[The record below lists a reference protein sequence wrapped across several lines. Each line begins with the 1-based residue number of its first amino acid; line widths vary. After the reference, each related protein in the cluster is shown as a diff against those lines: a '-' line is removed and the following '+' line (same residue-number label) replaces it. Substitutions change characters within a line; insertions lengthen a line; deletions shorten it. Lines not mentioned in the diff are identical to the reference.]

1 VATYLSPGV
10 YVEEVSTGPKPI
22 AGLPTNIASMVG
34 MTERGPV
41 LDPIRLTS
49 WNDYLANFGDYVEES
64 YTAESAYGFFENG
77 GTALWVVR
85 ADNAVASTWNVAD
98 GAGNNQA
105 FVISALSP
113 GGWSAGMDVQVA
125 RDAGGGQGRLFSAAL
140 TANVVMNQNQASA
153 TVSVDSTSGVAQKM
167 RVRLQD
173 ATGARF
179 DADVDSVGTNEIVVK
194 RTGTAAVTIRA
205 DRGGRI
211 FLLSRAN
218 DPTMPLA
225 SGSGFQDGDVVRALT
240 PSGVAQ
246 TASIAT
252 AQSTGVGTLLTLG
265 TNKFTSDVPALELAA
280 RTVTLTATIGTPKHP
295 LVATDLVWPTVPP
308 PLFSQQL
315 RRAIT
320 PAGDEASWDGTK
332 FPFAQDVP
340 VGPIQVEVGL
350 FATPF
355 AETFTPALELSDAAI
370 ASRYAFLPVDASIVL
385 TDDANNAFT
394 LKRQAAA
401 PGFANAAA
409 TGPFKTAGPFKFVKA
424 EYTIDLARPIVLQGP
439 GQPEAGDWIDF
450 GGATGQVQIQTVSQ
464 PGGTPSNVYVVSLVG
479 NQSGT
484 PTGAPWPVLAWQPT
498 RIQPLRFRI
507 SATATLGLQTVSE
520 TFPNLSLN
528 PASHRF
534 YHADG
539 IVNGASNLISVG
551 PRLVATAFDRV
562 EALPVQV
569 TADVVGAA
577 GGLDGARLKAG
588 IDALEAQLEPALIS
602 CPDSLTLTDEL
613 DQADVMNHMI
623 DHATKMRRFAV
634 VDLPEKS
641 KDTDLVDF
649 RLTYLDST
657 YAAAYAPF
665 VRMINP
671 RPRPTTKTIDVP
683 SSGFVMGVFAR
694 TDNERG
700 VWKAPANERVTGI
713 VGVAE
718 QYTKGR
724 QDFLNPRGVNLIR
737 SFPGRGT
744 RIWGARNLTDDTQWR
759 YVNVRRLFLML
770 ENSIDVGTQW
780 VVFEP
785 NDANTWLRV
794 RVSVENF
801 LNGIWRAGG
810 LAGASPDQA
819 YRVRV
824 GLGQTMTETDVDLGL
839 LIVEIAV
846 APVKPAEFVVF
857 RISHKRLTE

>member
-1 VATYLSPGV
+1 MATYLSPGV

-22 AGLPTNIASMVG
+22 AGLPTNIASIVG

-41 LDPIRLTS
+41 LEATRLAS
-49 WNDYLANFGDYVEES
+49 WNDYLANFGGYVEGS

-85 ADNAVASTWNVAD
+85 ADNAVASTWNVID
-98 GAGNNQA
+98 GAGNQA

-113 GGWSAGMDVQVA
+113 GAWSAGMDVQVA
-125 RDAGGGQGRLFSAAL
+125 RDATGGQGRLFSAKL
-140 TANVVMNQNQASA
+140 TANVVLAQNQATA
-153 TVSVDSTSGVAQKM
+153 TVSVDSTSGVAPGM

-173 ATGARF
+173 AAGTKV
-179 DADVDSVGTNEIVVK
+179 DADVTSVGTGQISI
-194 RTGTAAVTIRA
+194 RRGGTTAQTIRA
-205 DRGGRI
+205 DRDGRI
-211 FLLSRAN
+211 LLLSRAN
-218 DPTMPLA
+218 DATLPLV
-225 SGSGFQDGDVVRALT
+225 SGSGFQDGDVIRALT
-240 PSGVAQ
+240 PSGSTQ
-246 TASIAT
+246 TASVAT
-252 AQSTGVGTLLTLG
+252 AQSTGVGMLLTLG
-265 TNKFTSDVPALELAA
+265 TAKFGADVPALELEP
-280 RTVTLTATIGTPKHP
+280 RTIALHATIADPKHP
-295 LVATDLVWPTVPP
+295 LTAADLVWPTAAP
-308 PLFSQQL
+308 PLFAQQL

-320 PAGDEASWDGTK
+320 PAGDEASWDGAK

-340 VGPIQVEVGL
+340 RGPIDLEVGL
-350 FATPF
+350 FVSPF
-355 AETFTPALELSDAAI
+355 AETFSTALPLSDAEI
-370 ASRYAFLPVDASIVL
+370 ASRYAFLPVDATIVL
-385 TDDANNAFT
+385 TDDASTPYT
-394 LKRQAAA
+394 LKRQAAP
-401 PGFANAAA
+401 PGFSNAGA
-409 TGPFKTAGPFKFVKA
+409 TGPFKTAGPFRFMKA

-439 GQPEAGDWIDF
+439 GAPEEGDWIDF
-450 GGATGQVQIQTVSQ
+450 GGATGQIQIDSVSQ
-464 PGGTPSNVYVVSLVG
+464 PGGTPSNAYVVTLV
-479 NQSGT
+479 NPAGT

-507 SATATLGLQTVSE
+507 GASAMLGLQPVTE

-534 YHADG
+534 YAADG

-551 PRLVATAFDRV
+551 PRLAATAFDTVNALPVRV
-562 EALPVQV
+562 EAG
-569 TADVVGAA
+569 VVGGA
-577 GGLDGARLKAG
+577 GSIDGARLKAG
-588 IDALEAQLEPALIS
+588 INALEAQLEPAIIA
-602 CPDSLTLTDEL
+602 CPDSLMLTDEL

-623 DHATKMRRFAV
+623 GHATKMRRFAV
-634 VDLPEKS
+634 VDLPETA
-641 KDTDLVDF
+641 KDIDLVDF

-683 SSGFVMGVFAR
+683 PSGFVMGVFAR

-700 VWKAPANERVTGI
+700 VWKAPANERMSGI
-713 VGVAE
+713 VGVSE

-724 QDFLNPRGVNLIR
+724 QDFLNPRGINLIR

-770 ENSIDVGTQW
+770 ENSIDAGTQW

-810 LAGASPDQA
+810 LAGANPDQA

-839 LIVEIAV
+839 LIVEVAV

>member
-22 AGLPTNIASMVG
+22 AGLPTNIASIVG

-41 LDPIRLTS
+41 LEPTRLAS
-49 WNDYLANFGDYVEES
+49 WNDYLANFGGYTEGS

-85 ADNAVASTWNVAD
+85 ADNATPSTWDVAD

-105 FVISALSP
+105 FVISAASP
-113 GGWSAGMDVQVA
+113 GAWSADMNVQVA
-125 RDAGGGQGRLFSAAL
+125 RDAGGGQGRLFSAKIVADVAL
-140 TANVVMNQNQASA
+140 TQNQRTT
-153 TVSVDSTSGVAQKM
+153 TVSVDSSSGAAPGM

-173 ATGARF
+173 AVGGTF
-179 DADVDSVGTNEIVVK
+179 DADVVSVGTGQLGIQ
-194 RTGTAAVTIRA
+194 RGGTAAQSVRA
-205 DRGGRI
+205 DRDGRI
-211 FLLSRAN
+211 FLISRAN
-218 DPTMPLA
+218 DPSLPLA
-225 SGSGFQDGDVVRALT
+225 SGSGFQDGDAVRALT
-240 PSGVAQ
+240 PSGKSLAASVA
-246 TASIAT
+246 S
-252 AQSTGVGTLLTLG
+252 AQSTGVGMLLTFG
-265 TNKFTSDVPALELAA
+265 ADKFSDEVPGMELVA
-280 RTVTLTATIGTPKHP
+280 RTILLSATIAAAKHP
-295 LVATDLVWPTVPP
+295 IAATDIVWPTTAP
-308 PLFSQQL
+308 PLVSQQP
-315 RRAIT
+315 RRLIS
-320 PAGDEASWDGTK
+320 PGGDEASWDGSK

-340 VGPIQVEVGL
+340 AGPVQLEVGL
-350 FATPF
+350 FVAPF
-355 AETFTPALELSDAAI
+355 SETFNPALPLSDTEI
-370 ASRYAFLPVDASIVL
+370 ANRYAFLPTDASIVL
-385 TDDANNAFT
+385 TDDSNTTYT

-401 PGFANAAA
+401 PGFSNAGA
-409 TGPFKTAGPFKFVKA
+409 TGPFKTGGPFKFTKA
-424 EYTIDLARPIVLQGP
+424 EYTIDLARPIVLEGP
-439 GQPEAGDWIDF
+439 GEPQADDWIDF
-450 GGATGQVQIQTVSQ
+450 GGATGRLQIATVTQ
-464 PGGTPSNVYVVSLVG
+464 PGGTPSNVYVVTLVG
-479 NQSGT
+479 NQTGT
-484 PTGAPWPVLAWQPT
+484 PAGSPWPVLAWQPT

-507 SATATLGLQTVSE
+507 DASATLGAQTVSE
-520 TFPNLSLN
+520 SFPNLSLN
-528 PASHRF
+528 PDSHR
-534 YHADG
+534 YYQADG
-539 IVNGASNLISVG
+539 IVNGASALIEVG
-551 PRLVATAFDRV
+551 PRLVGTPADTVD
-562 EALPVQV
+562 ALPVQAV
-569 TADVVGAA
+569 QSQA
-577 GGLDGARLKAG
+577 GRAGSIDGARLKAG
-588 IDALEAQLEPALIS
+588 IDTLETQLEAALIA
-602 CPDSLTLTDEL
+602 CPDSLQLQDEL

-634 VDLPEKS
+634 IDLPEKS
-641 KDTDLVDF
+641 KDLDLVNF

-665 VRMINP
+665 VRMVNP
-671 RPRPTTKTIDVP
+671 RPNPTTKTVDVP
-683 SSGFVMGVFAR
+683 PSGFAMGVFAR
-694 TDNERG
+694 TDDERG

-713 VGVAE
+713 VGLSE

-724 QDFLNPRGVNLIR
+724 QDFLNPRGINLLR

-810 LAGASPDQA
+810 LAGATPDQA

-824 GLGQTMTETDVDLGL
+824 GLGQTMTETDTDLGL
-839 LIVEIAV
+839 LIVEIGV